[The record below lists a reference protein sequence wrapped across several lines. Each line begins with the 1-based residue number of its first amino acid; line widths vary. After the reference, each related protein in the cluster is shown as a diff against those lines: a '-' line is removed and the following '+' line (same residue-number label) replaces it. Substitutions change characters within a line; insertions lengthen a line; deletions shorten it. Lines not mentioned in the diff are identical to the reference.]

1 MMLSTEQN
9 ELDEEM
15 LSSDAEAARFV
26 MAPAPLQANPFANGA
41 ERRRGLRIRQNR
53 PVKVYEPTSNRYIG
67 GLTEDVSATGL
78 RITLPLSASVQE
90 GGLLNIHVG
99 LSDSGQPL
107 AHRRQMM
114 PARVVWVERPGTPG
128 RRQLQAGV
136 ELLSSIS
143 AQLDAA

>member
-9 ELDEEM
+9 EMDEEIVSPDVET
-15 LSSDAEAARFV
+15 SSEHAH
-26 MAPAPLQANPFANGA
+26 LFANGA

-53 PVKVYEPTSNRYIG
+53 PVKVFEPTSNRYLG

-78 RITLPLSASVQE
+78 RITLPVSSSVRE
-90 GGLLNIHVG
+90 GSLLNIHVG
-99 LSDSGQPL
+99 LSSSGEPL

-114 PARVVWVERPGTPG
+114 PARVVWVERPKGLIRP
-128 RRQLQAGV
+128 QLQAGV